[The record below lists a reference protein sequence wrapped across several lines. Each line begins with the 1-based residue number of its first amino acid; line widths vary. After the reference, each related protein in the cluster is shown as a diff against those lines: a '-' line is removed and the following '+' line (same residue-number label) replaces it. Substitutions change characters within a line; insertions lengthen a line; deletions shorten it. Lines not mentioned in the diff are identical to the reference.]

1 MCRASYTSS
10 SIHRDLTL
18 VISADFCSVPVYPG
32 SAYSAVAYSA
42 AVCSAVA
49 VYFAAADSHSFCF
62 CRSQKSPRFRK

>member
-32 SAYSAVAYSA
+32 SAYSAVYSA

-49 VYFAAADSHSFCF
+49 VYFAADSHSVCF